1 MAPCLADKRVALVIG
16 NGAYKNTAALTNPPN
31 DAAGRADPRSA
42 GVRKRRP
49 GTRPANPDH
58 PITLTLGFAASE
70 ADRELV
76 ERLTVL
82 TGARSIS
89 EAIRGAIR
97 NEWRVN
103 SPPKALAPIS
113 PALVSS

>member
-1 MAPCLADKRVALVIG
+1 MIAVFVYNWIM
-16 NGAYKNTAALTNPPN
+16 NTN
-31 DAAGRADPRSA
+31 
-42 GVRKRRP
+42 RRR
-49 GTRPANPDH
+49 GTRPANPDQ

-76 ERLTVL
+76 ERLAMV

-97 NEWRVN
+97 NEFAR
-103 SPPKALAPIS
+103 IS
-113 PALVSS
+113 GNA

>member
-1 MAPCLADKRVALVIG
+1 M
-16 NGAYKNTAALTNPPN
+16 NTN
-31 DAAGRADPRSA
+31 
-42 GVRKRRP
+42 RRRGP
-49 GTRPANPDH
+49 RPANPEQ
-58 PITLTLGFAASE
+58 PIKISLGFAASE

-97 NEWRVN
+97 SELERR
-103 SPPKALAPIS
+103 LAN
-113 PALVSS
+113 A

>member
-1 MAPCLADKRVALVIG
+1 M
-16 NGAYKNTAALTNPPN
+16 NTN
-31 DAAGRADPRSA
+31 
-42 GVRKRRP
+42 RRR
-49 GTRPANPDH
+49 GTRPADPAR

-76 ERLTVL
+76 ERLAMV

-97 NEWRVN
+97 NEFARVAGN
-103 SPPKALAPIS
+103 A
-113 PALVSS
+113 

>member
-1 MAPCLADKRVALVIG
+1 MK
-16 NGAYKNTAALTNPPN
+16 T
-31 DAAGRADPRSA
+31 
-42 GVRKRRP
+42 KRRRGP
-49 GTRPANPDH
+49 QPANPEQ

-76 ERLTVL
+76 ERLVSV

-97 NEWRVN
+97 NEFARVAGN
-103 SPPKALAPIS
+103 AWTE
-113 PALVSS
+113 